1 MKNSFFLK
9 AGVLVVLAV
18 LPLSVPLGSRADAP
32 VAADPWAFPV
42 KAAVTADL
50 SVETPL
56 ASPQETPLSDAF
68 SSPTPGASVTPGCAA
83 PGASGNNKAARN
95 YAAWCDAELSGV
107 LFEQDDANNGM
118 SYSVF
123 NGTQKP
129 VDVRAG
135 AVGLNNMDS
144 DLSGGWVRV
153 LPRKQADLGRL
164 NAYDPNQDWSGG
176 VTTTAKLAE

>member
-1 MKNSFFLK
+1 M
-9 AGVLVVLAV
+9 
-18 LPLSVPLGSRADAP
+18 
-32 VAADPWAFPV
+32 
-42 KAAVTADL
+42 
-50 SVETPL
+50 
-56 ASPQETPLSDAF
+56 
-68 SSPTPGASVTPGCAA
+68 TPGCAA

-129 VDVRAG
+129 VDVRVG

-144 DLSGGWVRV
+144 DLSEGWVRV
-153 LPRKQADLGRL
+153 LPRQQADLGRL

-176 VTTTAKLAE
+176 VTTTAKVAQ